1 MLWWEYNARTVSI
14 YGVIFV
20 FSAVLDIYQTPPQLK
35 GIYNTCGR
43 SGEYLS
49 SCLSERTELMS
60 DNSYYPV
67 YLYML
72 TLGFLH
78 AVVIRKSDHELG
90 QIVQLTDTEGRSRF
104 PELFPLQYGS

>member
-1 MLWWEYNARTVSI
+1 MLWWEYDARTVSI
-14 YGVIFV
+14 HGVTFV
-20 FSAVLDIYQTPPQLK
+20 FSAVLDIYQTPSQLK
-35 GIYNTCGR
+35 GIYGACGR

-60 DNSYYPV
+60 DNSYYLL

-72 TLGFLH
+72 TLGSFH

-90 QIVQLTDTEGRSRF
+90 QVV
-104 PELFPLQYGS
+104 